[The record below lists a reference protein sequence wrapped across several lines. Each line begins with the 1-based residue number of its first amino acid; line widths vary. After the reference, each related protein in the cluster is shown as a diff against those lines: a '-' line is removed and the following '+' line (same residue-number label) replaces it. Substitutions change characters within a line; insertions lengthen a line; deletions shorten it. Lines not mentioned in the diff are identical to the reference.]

1 MFRATNENG
10 IRSISS
16 PQIGKRRPTDVSR
29 RIFVPSP
36 SCSFSVLLILTVR
49 SFTYSSTRSLCSIL
63 CSMPR
68 LPAPVPTSLR
78 RYKLV
83 SQQCLDRTMPPM
95 LYPQQTIS
103 TTAIGRLGL
112 SSLGPAPHRSLTRQ
126 TFIVRHI
133 HVHLSA
139 EVRLLSQAC
148 PVAVA
153 VARATLCPLHS
164 TRAHKADEHSYRSRF
179 SSLRESGGFHT
190 YLLDILTS
198 F

>member
-1 MFRATNENG
+1 M
-10 IRSISS
+10 
-16 PQIGKRRPTDVSR
+16 
-29 RIFVPSP
+29 
-36 SCSFSVLLILTVR
+36 LMLTAR

-63 CSMPR
+63 CSMP
-68 LPAPVPTSLR
+68 LLLVPVPTSLR

-95 LYPQQTIS
+95 LYPQQTIF
-103 TTAIGRLGL
+103 TTAIGHLEL
-112 SSLGPAPHRSLTRQ
+112 SSLAPAPHRLLTRQ

-133 HVHLSA
+133 HGHLSA
-139 EVRLLSQAC
+139 EVRLLSPTC

-153 VARATLCPLHS
+153 VARAPCVLFTQLVH
-164 TRAHKADEHSYRSRF
+164 TRRINTSYRSRF
-179 SSLRESGGFHT
+179 SSLRESGVFHT